1 MEKEHEFDN
10 ESAGRKD
17 TSDKPGG
24 QIQNSKAT
32 VRLPMLMGIM
42 LAGGM
47 LIGATFFGGTKSL
60 NNIGRGYTKYREILQ
75 LIENNYV
82 DTVNTDDLVDYS
94 IEKMLQKLDPHTAY
108 MNPQDAIAARSQLE
122 GGFDGIG
129 VEFNIYKDT
138 VYVVTP
144 ISGGPSETAGI
155 LSGDKI
161 IKVDDTP
168 LAGGKIENSNVYKV
182 LRGKR
187 GTPVKMTILRKGE
200 KEPKVFTVTRDR
212 IPMYSVDAAYMVDAK
227 TGYIKVN
234 RFSETTY
241 EEFKTALASL
251 KSQGMTQLMMDLRNN
266 PGGYMDRATS
276 IADEFIAGNKLLVYT
291 DGKDNRYD
299 RQTHA
304 RIAGQFE
311 EGPLVVLVD
320 EGSASASEIVAGA
333 LQDHDRALIAG
344 RRSFGKGLVQ
354 MPVQLSDGSELRLTI
369 SRYYT
374 PSGRSIQKPYMMGQ
388 EGDYEKDLEKRS
400 KRGEYYIADSIKND
414 PKLKFKTDGGRV
426 VYGGG
431 GITPDYFIPR
441 DSTWQTPYL
450 IQLYGK
456 NIIREFAMGYANDN
470 RAKLEKMP
478 FADFARTI
486 TINDE
491 QMNRLLNTAT
501 AEGVKF
507 NEKEYIRSRNYIRTQ
522 IKALVARNIYQKKNK
537 AGQNNEFFRVI
548 GESDDTYQKALKL
561 FDRASKLESG
571 TFTYNAP
578 ERK

>member
-1 MEKEHEFDN
+1 
-10 ESAGRKD
+10 
-17 TSDKPGG
+17 
-24 QIQNSKAT
+24 
-32 VRLPMLMGIM
+32 MLLAIT

-47 LIGATFFGGTKSL
+47 LIGATFFGGAKSL

-82 DTVNTDDLVDYS
+82 DSVNTDELVDYS

-144 ISGGPSETAGI
+144 MSGGPSEMAGI

-161 IKVDDTP
+161 IKVDDMP
-168 LAGGKIENSNVYKV
+168 LAGGKIENTMVFKA

-187 GTPVKMTILRKGE
+187 GTDVRMTILRKGD

-212 IPMYSVDAAYMVDAK
+212 IPTYSVDAAYMIDAK

-241 EEFKTALASL
+241 DEFKTSLATL
-251 KSQGMTQLMMDLRNN
+251 KAQGMTQLMMDLRNN

-276 IADEFIAGNKLLVYT
+276 IADEFISGNKMLVYT

-374 PSGRSIQKPYMMGQ
+374 PSGRSIQKPYVMGQ

-456 NIIREFAMGYANDN
+456 SIIREFAMEYANDN
-470 RAKLEKMP
+470 RTKLEKMP
-478 FADFARTI
+478 FADFDRTV

-491 QMNRLLNTAT
+491 QMNRLVKDAT
-501 AEGVKF
+501 AEGIKF
-507 NEKEYIRSRNYIRTQ
+507 NEKEYNRSRNYIRTQ

-537 AGQNNEFFRVI
+537 AGQNNEFFQVVSQ
-548 GESDDTYQKALKL
+548 SDDTYQKAIKL
-561 FDRASKLESG
+561 FDRADKLEHG